1 MVHDRLPISRPAAET
16 PSRCFARDR
25 QGCFGSGEIAQPLLK
40 SHASRDVCKS
50 CFSGGMPKP

>member
-16 PSRCFARDR
+16 RRFAPDR